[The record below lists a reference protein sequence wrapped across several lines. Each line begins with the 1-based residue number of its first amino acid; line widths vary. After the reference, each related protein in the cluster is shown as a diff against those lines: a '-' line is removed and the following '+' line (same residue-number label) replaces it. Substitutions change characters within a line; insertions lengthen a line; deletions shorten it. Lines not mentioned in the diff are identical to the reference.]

1 MKNISK
7 YITYQEATTSQ
18 TAVRKGIKNEPCDNE
33 LLAMQLVGIRVFD
46 VIREHFKTP
55 LRVSSFYR
63 SPILNKAVGGAPFS
77 QHVKGQ
83 AIDIQGT
90 GKVTNKMIF
99 DFIKENLDFDQV
111 LAEYPKNGVI
121 SWVHVSYVS
130 KEKNRKQSLV
140 VKKINGK
147 TVYIPYKS
155 DKDLI

>member
-18 TAVRKGIKNEPCDNE
+18 TAVRKGIKNDPGDNE

-46 VIREHFKTP
+46 VVREHFKTP

-63 SPILNKAVGGAPFS
+63 NSILNKAVGGSSTS

-90 GKVTNKMIF
+90 GKVSNKMIF
-99 DFIKENLDFDQV
+99 DYIKENLDFDQ
-111 LAEYPKNGVI
+111 LINEYNY

-130 KEKNRKQSLV
+130 KEKNRKQIL
-140 VKKINGK
+140 KIG
-147 TVYIPYKS
+147 
-155 DKDLI
+155 

>member
-18 TAVRKGIKNEPCDNE
+18 TAVRKGIKNYPGDNE
-33 LLAMQLVGIRVFD
+33 LLAMQLLGIRVFD

-63 SPILNKAVGGAPFS
+63 SPELNSAIGGSSRTS

-99 DFIKENLDFDQV
+99 DYIKENLDFDQ
-111 LAEYPKNGVI
+111 LINEYNY

-130 KEKNRKQSLV
+130 KEKNRKQIL
-140 VKKINGK
+140 KIG
-147 TVYIPYKS
+147 S
-155 DKDLI
+155 

>member
-18 TAVRKGIKNEPCDNE
+18 TAVRKGIKNEPGDNE
-33 LLAMQLVGIRVFD
+33 LLAMQLLGIRVFD
-46 VIREHFKTP
+46 VIRDHFKTP

-63 SPILNKAVGGAPFS
+63 SPELNSAIGGSSRTS

-99 DFIKENLDFDQV
+99 DYIKENLDFDQ
-111 LAEYPKNGVI
+111 LINEYNY

-130 KEKNRKQSLV
+130 KEKNRKQIL
-140 VKKINGK
+140 KIG
-147 TVYIPYKS
+147 S
-155 DKDLI
+155 

>member
-7 YITYQEATTSQ
+7 YITYLEATTSQ
-18 TAVRKGIKNEPCDNE
+18 TATRKGIVNIPGDKE
-33 LLAMQLVGIRVFD
+33 LINMQLVGIRVFD

-63 SPILNKAVGGAPFS
+63 SLLLNNSIGGSKTS

-99 DFIKENLDFDQV
+99 DYIKENLDFDQ
-111 LAEYPKNGVI
+111 LINEYNY
-121 SWVHVSYVS
+121 SWIHVSYVS
-130 KEKNRKQSLV
+130 KEKNRKQILNI
-140 VKKINGK
+140 K
-147 TVYIPYKS
+147 
-155 DKDLI
+155 

>member
-18 TAVRKGIKNEPCDNE
+18 TAVRKGIKNDPGDNE
-33 LLAMQLVGIRVFD
+33 LLAMQLLGIRVFD

-63 SPILNKAVGGAPFS
+63 SPELNSAIGGSSRTS

-99 DFIKENLDFDQV
+99 DYIKENLDFDQ
-111 LAEYPKNGVI
+111 LINEYNY

-130 KEKNRKQSLV
+130 KEKNRKQIL
-140 VKKINGK
+140 KIG
-147 TVYIPYKS
+147 S
-155 DKDLI
+155 

>member
-7 YITYQEATTSQ
+7 YISYQEATTSQ
-18 TAVRKGIKNEPCDNE
+18 TAVRKGIKNEPGDNE

-63 SPILNKAVGGAPFS
+63 SPELNSAIGGSSRTS

-99 DFIKENLDFDQV
+99 DYIKENLDFDQ
-111 LAEYPKNGVI
+111 LINEYNY

-130 KEKNRKQSLV
+130 KEKNRKQIL
-140 VKKINGK
+140 KIG
-147 TVYIPYKS
+147 S
-155 DKDLI
+155 

>member
-7 YITYQEATTSQ
+7 YISYQEATTSQ
-18 TAVRKGIKNEPCDNE
+18 TAVRKGIKNEPGDNE

-46 VIREHFKTP
+46 VIRDHFKTP

-63 SPILNKAVGGAPFS
+63 SPELNSAIGGSSRTS

-99 DFIKENLDFDQV
+99 DYIKENLDFDQ
-111 LAEYPKNGVI
+111 LINEYNY

-130 KEKNRKQSLV
+130 KEKNRKQIL
-140 VKKINGK
+140 KIG
-147 TVYIPYKS
+147 
-155 DKDLI
+155 

>member
-18 TAVRKGIKNEPCDNE
+18 TAVRKGIKNEPGDNE

-46 VIREHFKTP
+46 VVREHFKTP

-63 SPILNKAVGGAPFS
+63 SPELNSAIGGSSRTS

-99 DFIKENLDFDQV
+99 DYIKENLDFDQ
-111 LAEYPKNGVI
+111 LINEYNY

-130 KEKNRKQSLV
+130 KEKNRKQIL
-140 VKKINGK
+140 KIG
-147 TVYIPYKS
+147 S
-155 DKDLI
+155 

>member
-18 TAVRKGIKNEPCDNE
+18 TAVRKGIKNEPGDNE
-33 LLAMQLVGIRVFD
+33 LLAMQLLGIRVFD

-63 SPILNKAVGGAPFS
+63 SPILNKAVGGSPTS

-99 DFIKENLDFDQV
+99 DFIKENLDFTQ
-111 LAEYPKNGVI
+111 LIWEYGTDKNPA
-121 SWVHVSYVS
+121 WVHVSY
-130 KEKNRKQSLV
+130 
-140 VKKINGK
+140 
-147 TVYIPYKS
+147 
-155 DKDLI
+155 DKDNLKKQILKIG

>member
-7 YITYQEATTSQ
+7 YITYLEATTSQ
-18 TAVRKGIKNEPCDNE
+18 NATRKGIVNIPGDKE
-33 LLAMQLVGIRVFD
+33 LINMQLVGIRVFD

-63 SPILNKAVGGAPFS
+63 SLLLNNSIGGSKTS

-99 DFIKENLDFDQV
+99 DYIKENLDFDQ
-111 LAEYPKNGVI
+111 LINEYNY
-121 SWVHVSYVS
+121 SWIHVSYVS
-130 KEKNRKQSLV
+130 KEKNRKQILNI
-140 VKKINGK
+140 K
-147 TVYIPYKS
+147 
-155 DKDLI
+155 

>member
-7 YITYQEATTSQ
+7 YISYQEATTSQ
-18 TAVRKGIKNEPCDNE
+18 TAVRKGIKNEPGDNE
-33 LLAMQLVGIRVFD
+33 LLAMQLLGIRVFD
-46 VIREHFKTP
+46 VIRNHFKTP

-63 SPILNKAVGGAPFS
+63 SPELNSAIGGSSRTS

-99 DFIKENLDFDQV
+99 DFIKENLDFDQ
-111 LAEYPKNGVI
+111 LINEFNY

-130 KEKNRKQSLV
+130 KEKNRKQIL
-140 VKKINGK
+140 KIG
-147 TVYIPYKS
+147 
-155 DKDLI
+155 